1 MMLSVTENK
10 SGEEDE
16 DSEQLIYQIYIAK
29 KDVST
34 STSGKDVVTNKI
46 NIDYKE
52 LFEMQR
58 LISGQQKQI
67 QEVESK
73 YNDFLNSYQN
83 IEISNETNLRI

>member
-1 MMLSVTENK
+1 MLSVTENK

>member
-1 MMLSVTENK
+1 MLSVTENK

-73 YNDFLNSYQN
+73 YNDVLNSYQN